1 MNNSIAKQRYISFN
15 LFPTWKQPVSSK
27 GTGCF
32 KHGNNPFLTSGHM
45 LAISLVFL
53 MLLSGI
59 SKAWGQTDYSG
70 TYYLNMIGTASYSV
84 NPASNFYLCPTE
96 EWCYY
101 VYDEENHLDKVQA
114 NDNGQPFLT
123 TYQCRDGKNDA
134 KAKWI
139 IQKHETEN
147 YYYIIYAKDSENQ
160 KYLTYNG
167 ILEGAGEDRVRVHL
181 ESAITG
187 DNNLF
192 AITKADGG
200 YFLISSKNDPDQ
212 YLNVTDGNKK
222 SYKGDTG
229 KDDGP
234 TGYKN
239 VGGIIGRYYQD
250 VNTSRFYLEIPRP
263 TFKLIKESNVEK
275 IEITEALEDVTIY
288 YTTDGTEPVLPA
300 AGEDPTEPT
309 VKYTSAIPLNT
320 KKQLL
325 IKLIATNKDRHT
337 VSTPIVTYVYTRDIT
352 WSETSFVYNG
362 TAQAPT
368 VTSVKIGDDVVP
380 ASEYKYSCSNNT
392 NAGTATLTLTDKTV
406 NNYIVD
412 GYKNFTIQKAPLTIM
427 ADAKTKDYLDDD
439 PELTFSVEGLQGA
452 DSKQVVVTKCELQRA
467 AGEVVVEGG
476 YAITFSETKTSNNYT
491 GTFVPSTLTIQ
502 PKNFGTGGP
511 PPSGISVYVEKNND
525 VNNPW
530 SVSVY
535 NGSRQFQASD
545 FTYEVEEAET
555 EGSYIVTVTGK
566 SPNSTGSTTTPYTN
580 FEFPIRVSD
589 TERAAPY
596 FTDEQDLKTSSDIN
610 PYIVNKVNPSV
621 GTISITP
628 ISYIPKDVPVLLLAD
643 AGATGLTV
651 SPMNEDVSIS
661 DVTLNNNKLMYSSEG
676 TVTVAAAQAYIY
688 YLGEFVLTTAGSI
701 KQNRFYLYNPNYNGG
716 TETPSDPEPDPA
728 PARILKII
736 KNDTT
741 GLLVLKDISNA
752 ENSATAH
759 WYTLDGRRLSGKPTM
774 KGLYIKNGKKFVIK

>member
-1 MNNSIAKQRYISFN
+1 MTTKNEKNEMNKIVQDMTRKMTIIKKTLMMMLMMTFGIN
-15 LFPTWKQPVSSK
+15 VS
-27 GTGCF
+27 
-32 KHGNNPFLTSGHM
+32 
-45 LAISLVFL
+45 
-53 MLLSGI
+53 
-59 SKAWGQTDYSG
+59 WGQGTDYSG
-70 TYYLNMIGTASYSV
+70 TYYINMPGTGSYSL
-84 NPASNFYLCPTE
+84 NPASNYYLCPTE
-96 EWCYY
+96 GWCYY
-101 VYDEENHLDKVQA
+101 VYDEENQLDKVQA

-263 TFKLIKESNVEK
+263 TFKLIKESTIEK

-288 YTTDGTEPVLPA
+288 YTTDGTDPVLPA
-300 AGEDPTEPT
+300 AGEEPT
-309 VKYTSAIPLNT
+309 GSTAKYTSAIPLNA
-320 KKQLL
+320 KQLL
-325 IKLIATNKDRHT
+325 IKLIATNKDNHS

-352 WSETSFVYNG
+352 WSETRFMYNG

-380 ASEYKYSCSNNT
+380 ASVYKTSCSNNT
-392 NAGTATLTLTDKTV
+392 NVGTATLTLVDKTV

-412 GYKNFTIQKAPLTIM
+412 GYKNFKIEKFPLTIM

-439 PELTFSVEGLQGA
+439 PELTFSVEGLQGE
-452 DSKQVVVTKCELQRA
+452 DTKQMAVTKCDLQRE
-467 AGEVVVEGG
+467 AGEEVVDGG
-476 YAITFSETKTSNNYT
+476 YAITSSETTTNGNYT

-502 PKNFGTGGP
+502 PKNLGTGGTP
-511 PPSGISVYVEKNND
+511 PPGISIYVEKNND

-535 NGSRQFQASD
+535 NGSRLFQASD
-545 FTYEVEEAET
+545 FTYAVEETVTA
-555 EGSYIVTVTGK
+555 GSYLVTITGK
-566 SPNSTGSTTTPYTN
+566 APNSTGYATTPYTN
-580 FEFPIRVSD
+580 FVFPIQISNS
-589 TERAAPY
+589 EKAAPY
-596 FTDEQDLKTSSDIN
+596 FTGEQDLKTSSDIK
-610 PYIVNKVNPSV
+610 PFIVNKVNPLV

-628 ISYIPKDVPVLLLAD
+628 ISYIPKGVPVLLLTNAN
-643 AGATGLTV
+643 ASGLTL

-661 DVTLNNNKLMYSSEG
+661 DVTLNNNKLMFSSDG
-676 TVTVAAAQAYIY
+676 AVQVAAAQAYLY
-688 YLGEFVLTTAGSI
+688 YLNSNNIGEFVLTTAGSI
-701 KQNRFYLYNPNYNGG
+701 KQNRFYLYNPNYNGE
-716 TETPSDPEPDPA
+716 TEVPNSDPNEA
-728 PARILKII
+728 HARTLKII
-736 KNDTT
+736 KDETT
-741 GLLVLKDISNA
+741 GLFKLVNDNPTDNLNVR
-752 ENSATAH
+752 
-759 WYTLDGRRLSGKPTM
+759 WYTLDGRRLNAKPAK
-774 KGLYIKNGKKFVIK
+774 KGLYIKNGEKIVIK